1 LLTTSLQVNL
11 APQQKLSRHYHLTA
25 LNMCAHSSKISG
37 REEEFMKSGKPPS
50 SEFSIKKVTE
60 KNPQIIEV

>member
-1 LLTTSLQVNL
+1 VNL
-11 APQQKLSRHYHLTA
+11 ASQQKLSRHCHLTA

-50 SEFSIKKVTE
+50 SEFSRKKATE